1 MRNKNED
8 KHQRILD
15 AAVKV
20 FARKGFYQS
29 KVSEI
34 AKTAGVAD
42 GTIYLYFK
50 NKEDLLISVFEV
62 EMQALVS
69 KFRSAIAA
77 EKDPP
82 SQLRK
87 IIAMHLSELQAYP
100 ELAAVFQVELRQ
112 SSRFMREY
120 KKLELKQYLDLIGGI
135 IEEGQRSGHFRQN
148 LPVGLVKRA
157 IFGTLDELVST
168 WVLAGNRYD
177 LESLADSV
185 TDIFLNGIRQDASL
199 PEQN

>member
-34 AKTAGVAD
+34 AKAAGVAD

-199 PEQN
+199 PEKN